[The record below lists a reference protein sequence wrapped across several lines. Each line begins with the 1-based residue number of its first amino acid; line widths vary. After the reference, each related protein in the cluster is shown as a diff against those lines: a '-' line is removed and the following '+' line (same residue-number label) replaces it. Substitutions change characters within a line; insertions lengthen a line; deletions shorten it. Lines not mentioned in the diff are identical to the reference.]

1 MSERS
6 ERMATERPPGSR
18 APMGREAQPSGGAAP
33 ETTAADRLWDAAER
47 HAPCPPVRDLIAAD
61 DVEGAYAV
69 AQHNVARVQRE
80 RGWRLCGHKIGLTS
94 PVVQRQLGVDRPD
107 FGVLFAEL
115 AHADGEEV
123 PVDDL
128 LQPRVEAEV
137 ALVLGRDLD
146 LGVHTIADVI
156 GAVDYVLPALEIVDS
171 RIAGWDITFV
181 DTVADN
187 ASAGRYVLGTVP
199 VRLDGLDLAEV
210 AMTMTVDGAEAST
223 GIGRACLGN
232 PLIAARWLADTM
244 SQAGTPLRA
253 GGVVLTG
260 ALGPM
265 VPVEPGA
272 QVVADISG
280 IGTVATRFAAVA
292 S

>member
-1 MSERS
+1 MSDL
-6 ERMATERPPGSR
+6 
-18 APMGREAQPSGGAAP
+18 PSDAIDSAAH
-33 ETTAADRLWDAAER
+33 RLWDAAR
-47 HAPCPPVRDLIAAD
+47 TGVPCAPVRDVLAVDAVDAAY
-61 DVEGAYAV
+61 EV
-69 AQHNVARVQRE
+69 AQRNVARTAAE

-94 PVVQRQLGVDRPD
+94 RAVQQQLGVDRPD

-115 AHADGEEV
+115 AHASGEEV
-123 PVDDL
+123 SMSDL

-137 ALVLGRDLD
+137 ALVLSKDLD
-146 LGVHTIADVI
+146 LGTHTIADVI

-187 ASAGRYVLGTVP
+187 ASSGRFVLGTVP
-199 VRLDGLDLAEV
+199 IALRGLDLAAVGMSMSVNDVEV
-210 AMTMTVDGAEAST
+210 ST
-223 GIGRACLGN
+223 GTGAACLGN

-244 SQAGTPLRA
+244 SRAGTPLRA

-265 VPVEPGA
+265 RPVAGGDRVSASIEGLGA
-272 QVVADISG
+272 VSASFG
-280 IGTVATRFAAVA
+280 AAPLAGGA